1 MDFLPW
7 KNAQAYLLGAE
18 LEVRLHEE
26 GSMVLVNG
34 APEVHN
40 ALNKSIKPNVH
51 FEYLDSML
59 ELVTPIC
66 KTPTQSV
73 NSLKSISQELSKACS
88 SFGLVC
94 ATSGAS
100 ALPCENIKL
109 SKNPRYR
116 AIAKE
121 YGILLRKF
129 TICGLH
135 VHVGMESSDAAL
147 RAYNM
152 TLEHLPLFVAL
163 GANSVFFDGED
174 TGLQAY
180 RNKIFEQLPRA
191 GLPYYFEEFFE
202 MGELYEALHNS
213 QTIESSRDIWWDVRI
228 NPIFKTVELRVCD
241 ASNDFIR
248 IELLI
253 ALFQALCCYA
263 QSVPAQ
269 WMYRQILR
277 QNKWNAVRYG
287 LDGIYQNKRN
297 VYTLREHAKVLLEQM
312 DKKRV
317 FDTLNTKEYL
327 PKLYQLLEHP
337 NPAHFQ
343 RECFEKH
350 RCLSEVERLGIF
362 KETVE

>member
-7 KNAQAYLLGAE
+7 KDSQAYSLGAE

-26 GSMVLVNG
+26 GSMVLANG
-34 APEVHN
+34 ASKIHE
-40 ALNKSIKPNVH
+40 ALPKSIQPNVH
-51 FEYLDSML
+51 YEYLASML
-59 ELVTPIC
+59 ELVSPVC
-66 KTPTQSV
+66 KTPKETS
-73 NSLKSISQELSKACS
+73 NSLQHLSQELAKTCS
-88 SFGLVC
+88 NFGLVS
-94 ATSGAS
+94 ATSGTS

-109 SKNPRYR
+109 SDNPRYR

-129 TICGLH
+129 NICGLH
-135 VHVGMESSDAAL
+135 VHVGMESSDAAI

-152 TLEHLPLFVAL
+152 TLEHLPLFIAL

-174 TGLQAY
+174 SGLQAY

-253 ALFQALCCYA
+253 ALFQALCRYA

-287 LDGIYQNKRN
+287 LDGIYQNKKS
-297 VYTLREHAKVLLEQM
+297 VYTLREHGKHLFEEMENVG
-312 DKKRV
+312 V
-317 FDTLNTKEYL
+317 FDSLNTNEYL
-327 PKLYQLLEHP
+327 PKLYQLLNHP
-337 NPAHFQ
+337 NPAYFQ
-343 RECFEKH
+343 KECFEKH

-362 KETVE
+362 KEKE

>member
-7 KNAQAYLLGAE
+7 KGAQAYSLGAE

-26 GSMVLVNG
+26 GSMVLANG
-34 APEVHN
+34 ANLVHEALPE
-40 ALNKSIKPNVH
+40 SIQPNVH
-51 FEYLDSML
+51 FEYLNSML
-59 ELVTPIC
+59 EIVSPVCQTP
-66 KTPTQSV
+66 KETTQS
-73 NSLKSISQELSKACS
+73 LETISNVLANRSAK
-88 SFGLVC
+88 FGLVC
-94 ATSGAS
+94 ATSGAT

-109 SKNPRYR
+109 SNNPRYK
-116 AIAKE
+116 AISKE

-135 VHVGMESSDAAL
+135 IHVGMESSDAAI

-152 TLEHLPLFVAL
+152 SLEHLPLFVAL
-163 GANSVFFDGED
+163 GANSAFFDGED
-174 TGLQAY
+174 TGMLAY

-202 MGELYEALHNS
+202 MGELYEALYKS
-213 QTIESSRDIWWDVRI
+213 QTIESSRDIWWDVRV

-241 ASNDFIR
+241 ASNDFVR

-263 QSVPAQ
+263 HTIPAQ

-277 QNKWNAVRYG
+277 QNKWNSVRYG
-287 LDGIYQNKRN
+287 LDGIYQNKKN
-297 VYTLREHAKVLLEQM
+297 VYTLREHGRELLEAM
-312 DKKRV
+312 DKSNV
-317 FDTLNTKEYL
+317 FNILGAKNYL
-327 PKLYQLLEHP
+327 QSFYQLLEHP
-337 NPAHFQ
+337 NPAYFQ

-350 RCLSEVERLGIF
+350 RCLSEVERLGVF
-362 KETVE
+362 KESKK